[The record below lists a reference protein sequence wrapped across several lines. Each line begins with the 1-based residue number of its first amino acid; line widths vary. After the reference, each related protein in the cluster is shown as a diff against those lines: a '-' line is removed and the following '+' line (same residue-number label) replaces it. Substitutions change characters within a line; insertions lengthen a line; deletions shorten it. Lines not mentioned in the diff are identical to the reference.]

1 VKDDSPPP
9 INLTT
14 CPTIDLHRA
23 NFPLKNYS
31 EINLTIKNNILTPF
45 PPFILS

>member
-23 NFPLKNYS
+23 NFRWKIIQRL
-31 EINLTIKNNILTPF
+31 I
-45 PPFILS
+45 